1 MRYIT
6 KEDLTEVIQ
15 GRLLDESVADADA
28 ELLAKLENKAIAFVE
43 TYVSGRYNTERVFG
57 DSVMRHEVL
66 VQVISMIV
74 CYRAVRRNAARKVP
88 QDYMDMYREAIEIL
102 GNIQKGSQRLNGLP
116 EITGDSGTSSS
127 LMYGSNRNS
136 DYFI

>member
-127 LMYGSNRNS
+127 LAYGSNRNS

>member
-6 KEDLTEVIQ
+6 REDLTEVIQ
-15 GRLLDESVADADA
+15 GRLLDESVADADT
-28 ELLAKLENKAIAFVE
+28 ELLTKLESKAIAFVE
-43 TYVSGRYNTERVFG
+43 TYISGRYDTGKVFG
-57 DSVMRHEVL
+57 ESVMRHEVL

-88 QDYMDMYREAIEIL
+88 QDYVDMYREAIEIL

-116 EITGDSGTSSS
+116 EITGDSGTMGS
-127 LMYGSNRNS
+127 LAYGSNR
-136 DYFI
+136 DPDFFI